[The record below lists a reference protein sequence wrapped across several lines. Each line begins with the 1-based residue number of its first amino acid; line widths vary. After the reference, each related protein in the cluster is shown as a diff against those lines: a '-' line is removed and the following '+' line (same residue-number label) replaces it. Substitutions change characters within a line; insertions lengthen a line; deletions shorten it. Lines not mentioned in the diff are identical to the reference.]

1 MYLNEIFGIFFTFN
15 YKEVLPDG
23 QSQGGQ
29 SNIAPVNPDSLLVLP
44 FHETQDL
51 RPDVDVLNVS
61 SDLGEVEVLHV
72 EQQSSELNT
81 AHTVVQFQLVL
92 KSVHCSSIS
101 QREL

>member
-1 MYLNEIFGIFFTFN
+1 MYLNEIFGIFGLN
-15 YKEVLPDG
+15 LKEVLPDG

-51 RPDVDVLNVS
+51 RSDVDVLNVS
-61 SDLGEVEVLHV
+61 SDLGEVEVLHI

-92 KSVHCSSIS
+92 KSVHCPSTS